1 MEIKHVINLFNNRKT
16 FFNEHPEA
24 YRFLKENFSQ
34 KQEVGSS
41 IEIKIVGVDGVEKS
55 TSIKLMESDMPFM
68 DSLSGVLREK

>member
-16 FFNEHPEA
+16 FFNAHPEA

-41 IEIKIVGVDGVEKS
+41 IEIKIVGVDGAEKS